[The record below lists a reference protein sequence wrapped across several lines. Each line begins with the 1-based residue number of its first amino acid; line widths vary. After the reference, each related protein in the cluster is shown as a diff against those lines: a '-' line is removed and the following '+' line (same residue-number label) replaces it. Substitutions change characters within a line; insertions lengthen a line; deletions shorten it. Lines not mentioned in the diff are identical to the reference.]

1 MRLHDVLLSTRTV
14 DPTVLSQAQ
23 AHALRVQRPVVNVLV
38 AFSVVDG
45 GRLARLLSRAL
56 RYEFIDVMA
65 VDVHPRLLE
74 VVPRHAA
81 ERYRVLP
88 IGVKPGVAGSLLYL
102 AMSDPT
108 DEETLRTVEAATG
121 LRVEPLVCDDA
132 ALQRSL
138 DKHYGLVL
146 NAGALVG
153 TLVAEARPNLE
164 FLTESTAEALRYV
177 QGARSVE
184 QATDDVGVAR
194 RVGADG
200 SSALA
205 EQTRDLRRADHLH
218 DPTRADGQQAPTDP
232 GQRLSALGEPTLV
245 PGELID
251 DEPFEEP
258 TNPDRTKSPAP
269 VFFTSPSSQLA
280 IDMPRVVVAMTPP
293 SPVVREELAGLIG
306 DVVVVDDEVEACK
319 TAIGHAAVVLVGA
332 RRGSALL
339 RALLDLEDLPNR
351 PRVVILGGDP
361 GLRLLACADYAA
373 EAPTDVRAM
382 AVAVLAGLRHAGV
395 QV

>member
-1 MRLHDVLLSTRTV
+1 MRLHDLLLSTRTV
-14 DPTVLSQAQ
+14 DPTVLSQAE

-38 AFSVVDG
+38 AFGVVDG

-56 RYEFIDVMA
+56 RYELIDVMA
-65 VDVHPRLLE
+65 VEVHPRLLE

-81 ERYRVLP
+81 ERYRALP
-88 IGVKPGVAGSLLYL
+88 IGVKSGVVGSLLYL

-108 DEETLRTVEAATG
+108 DEETLRTVELATG

-132 ALQRSL
+132 ELQRSL

-177 QGARSVE
+177 QGGRSIEEPTVD
-184 QATDDVGVAR
+184 AGTVGRVGVEGSRADQAR
-194 RVGADG
+194 DRVGAL
-200 SSALA
+200 ALHA
-205 EQTRDLRRADHLH
+205 
-218 DPTRADGQQAPTDP
+218 PTRTDGQRVRTEP
-232 GQRLSALGEPTLV
+232 RRSLSALGDPTLV

-251 DEPFEEP
+251 DKHFEEP
-258 TNPDRTKSPAP
+258 TNPDRTRAPAP
-269 VFFTSPSSQLA
+269 VFFTPSGSQVA
-280 IDMPRVVVAMTPP
+280 IELPRVVVAMTPP
-293 SPVVREELAGLIG
+293 SPVVLEELAELIG

-319 TAIGHAAVVLVGA
+319 AAIGHAAVVLVGA
-332 RRGSALL
+332 RRRSALL
-339 RALLDLEDLPNR
+339 RALLDLEDLPAR
-351 PRVVILGGDP
+351 PRIVLIGGDS

-373 EAPTDVRAM
+373 EGPSDVRAT

-395 QV
+395 EV